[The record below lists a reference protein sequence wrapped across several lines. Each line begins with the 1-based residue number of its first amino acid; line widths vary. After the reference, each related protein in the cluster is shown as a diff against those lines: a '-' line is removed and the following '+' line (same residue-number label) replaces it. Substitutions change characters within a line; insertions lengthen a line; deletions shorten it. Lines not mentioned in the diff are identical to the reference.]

1 MRAMENNM
9 IIKVG
14 LADFV
19 PLSVDTKKDF
29 LKVKKEMEKL

>member
-1 MRAMENNM
+1 
-9 IIKVG
+9 VG

-19 PLSVDTKKDF
+19 PLSVDTKEDF